1 MSGFLDACLAFPA
14 VLFSFALLV
23 VVAYWLIVLVG
34 AAEVDALDGGEGV
47 TSGGSAGGIAG
58 AFAAFGLGGVPV
70 TVVLSLLVLVA
81 WFVSWCGVVLF
92 ENGLVRALL
101 LPLALVT
108 AWAATRVLV
117 RPLRR
122 LAPGAEEGISRN
134 DFVGRVCVV
143 RTNRVDE
150 VFGQAEVTSD
160 DGSSALVQVRAD
172 ESVPPGSLTTGSSA
186 LIFDYDVEG
195 EFFRVAPYDAA
206 LDPRQTPG

>member
-47 TSGGSAGGIAG
+47 TSGGSQGGAAG

-70 TVVLSLLVLVA
+70 TVVLSLLTLVA

-92 ENGLVRALL
+92 ENSLVRVLL

-108 AWAATRVLV
+108 AWAVTRVLV

-122 LAPGAEEGISRN
+122 LAPGEEGISRN

-150 VFGQAEVTSD
+150 NFGQAEVTSD

-172 ESVPPGSLTTGSSA
+172 DSVPPGSLTTGSTA
-186 LIFDYDVEG
+186 LIFDYDAEG
-195 EFFRVAPYDAA
+195 EFFRVAPYEAA
-206 LDPRQTPG
+206 LDPRSTPG